1 MVSISEAGGSGY
13 MPSNPELS
21 GHLNHNDIMG
31 SGMCLSAAVWSMR
44 PGWLHHCTDPM
55 LIGDKI
61 QQQPHGDTRPVLTC
75 EVVLVVFFIKHEKNI
90 VDSRYGDT
98 SLLPY
103 LCIM

>member
-1 MVSISEAGGSGY
+1 MSISGCVEHEAW
-13 MPSNPELS
+13 L
-21 GHLNHNDIMG
+21 
-31 SGMCLSAAVWSMR
+31 AA
-44 PGWLHHCTDPM
+44 PLHCTDPM

-98 SLLPY
+98 SLLY
-103 LCIM
+103 YVDTMCTDDGWV